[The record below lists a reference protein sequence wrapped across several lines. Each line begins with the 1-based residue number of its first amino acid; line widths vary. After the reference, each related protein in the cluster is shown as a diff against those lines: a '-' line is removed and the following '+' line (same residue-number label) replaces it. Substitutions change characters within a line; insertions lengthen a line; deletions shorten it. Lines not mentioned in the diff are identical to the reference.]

1 MKIGICVHHIPL
13 AHVELAA
20 AIVAAGHE
28 PVVIGGPYEQPPSRE
43 DVHAMLLHAV
53 DHDMRYTQDFSTWR
67 RDTGVV
73 RNPALPKR
81 PTNNGGSRYF

>member
-1 MKIGICVHHIPL
+1 MKIGICHAHHIPL
-13 AHVELAA
+13 AHVELAG

-28 PVVIGGPYEQPPSRE
+28 PVVIGGPYEEPPT
-43 DVHAMLLHAV
+43 
-53 DHDMRYTQDFSTWR
+53 HDLIYGLIQATEHIAPIFPDAFK